1 MPFADELVRA
11 ALGELKFWTDG
22 NLRECV
28 AGVRPE
34 RQIGSKRVERYWLEG
49 LGVRNLTGCKDVA
62 WSAAFICWCM
72 RQAGMPLADFPYNS
86 GHHAYIR
93 WSINNTK
100 MSKPDKTYYG
110 RRASEYRPK
119 PGDLVAHWRKVKRT
133 APDPNI
139 SFDVQP
145 NDFYPSHCD
154 IVVEASST
162 AVVIVG
168 GNLSQRVRTT
178 RLAASGGILSPK
190 KDLIC
195 VMECKK
201 T

>member
-1 MPFADELVRA
+1 
-11 ALGELKFWTDG
+11 LKIWTDG

-28 AGVRPE
+28 AGVVAA
-34 RQIGSKRVERYWLEG
+34 RQTGSKRVERYWKEG
-49 LGVRNLTGCKDVA
+49 LGINNLTGCKDVA

-72 RQAGMPLADFPYNS
+72 RQAGMPLADFAYNS

-93 WSINNTK
+93 WAINNTK
-100 MSKPDKTYYG
+100 QNKADKTYYG
-110 RRASEYRPK
+110 RRPSEYKPK

-139 SFDVQP
+139 SFDLQP

-154 IVVEASST
+154 IVVEVSST
-162 AVVIVG
+162 AVVVVG
-168 GNLSQRVRTT
+168 GNVSQRVKKNTLPAR
-178 RLAASGGILSPK
+178 GGIISPL

-195 VMECKK
+195 VMECSK